1 MSERSEIRRDGSKA
15 QKNSGRGQIQKGDSK
30 LFPFVIDYKEYP
42 AGFRVTPDIWAKIC
56 GDAWRS
62 DGEPA
67 LKVVMGKDNQK
78 VRVVVISESMFEE
91 MRKAW
96 VNFYG
101 SDE

>member
-15 QKNSGRGQIQKGDSK
+15 QKNSGRGPIQKGDSK
-30 LFPFVIDYKEYP
+30 LYPFVIDYKEYP
-42 AGFRVTPDIWAKIC
+42 KGFRVTPDVWAKIC

-67 LKVVMGKDNQK
+67 LKLVMGQDNQK
-78 VRVVVISESMFEE
+78 VRVVVISESMSEE

-96 VNFYG
+96 RDMNG
-101 SDE
+101 G